1 MSRQPTRFAIA
12 ALVLTC
18 ANVTAQDGLPGLPA
32 ADVPVSE
39 NKKLPSFKLTMPS
52 TIDVP
57 VEVGPPISSDT
68 PVTKTKD
75 FFGKDSQTKI
85 ITLGEAVQAALR
97 NNLDAKVEE
106 VGVLIEDARL
116 RNAYGEFDPVFSF
129 SATRSGSLTPD
140 ARNNVSSADAVA
152 QLAGIQAQIEA
163 INANT
168 LANQQFTNAILE
180 ALGRPPQQFDTPPLS
195 TNLTSEGVVIFDQ
208 DLDRSEIGIQARS
221 PFGTIIRATAR
232 TTRLRSTFDGDTRT
246 ITPTYTVTTGIEARQ
261 PLLKDFGFD
270 ANLADIRISRKNR
283 DAQELRWRFNVETTL
298 QNVVATYYEM
308 LIGMADL
315 QNKGDAIAAGLRLVN
330 YSQLRKEQGFFS
342 PYEVQQAQVQLS
354 FDRENLLLAKN
365 VYLTRQYVL
374 QTLILPEYQEG
385 KLRIFLPAEIP
396 SLKVPKL
403 DREAL
408 VALAFE
414 KRLDYKAALVL
425 AEAEDVRVKFAKNQR
440 LPQVDLV
447 GSYGWTGL
455 DSSYNNALNQMTHS
469 QGPNYQIGITGSIP
483 LGGIQPRAQL
493 AAAVAGRDR
502 AALRVQKAQ
511 LDVGVSVEQAI
522 ESIRISRERLK
533 TAEFTTKT
541 AEEAVRIGIRRLEQ
555 GLISNF
561 DLIEQQRRLYDAR
574 TRELLA
580 KAELNRS
587 ITQLWLA
594 TGTVLENLG
603 ITFAEE
609 AKANGKKPAV
619 REPAPAPPKPPA
631 SRKKS
636 SR

>member
-1 MSRQPTRFAIA
+1 MLRQPTRLAIA
-12 ALVLTC
+12 AVVLTC
-18 ANVTAQDGLPGLPA
+18 ANVTAQEGLPGLPPEDA
-32 ADVPVSE
+32 PVSE

-52 TIDVP
+52 AVDVP
-57 VEVGPPISSDT
+57 LEIGPPISSST

-75 FFGKDSQTKI
+75 FFGKDAQTKI

-152 QLAGIQAQIEA
+152 QLSAIQAQIEA

-168 LANQQFTNAILE
+168 LANQQFTNTILE
-180 ALGRPPQQFDTPPLS
+180 ALGRPPQEFNTPPLS
-195 TNLTSEGVVIFDQ
+195 TNLTSEGVVVFDQ

-283 DAQELRWRFNVETTL
+283 DAQELRWRFNLETTL

-315 QNKGDAIAAGLRLVN
+315 QNKGDAITAGLRLVT
-330 YSQLRKEQGFFS
+330 YSELRKEQGFFS

-365 VYLTRQYVL
+365 IYLTRQYSL

-396 SLKVPKL
+396 SLKMPELARDK
-403 DREAL
+403 L

-493 AAAVAGRDR
+493 DAALAGRDR

-522 ESIRISRERLK
+522 ESIRISKERLK

-541 AEEAVRIGIRRLEQ
+541 AEEAVRIGLRRLEQ

-609 AKANGKKPAV
+609 AKANAKKPAV
-619 REPAPAPPKPPA
+619 REPAPKPPA
-631 SRKKS
+631 SRKKG
-636 SR
+636 RR